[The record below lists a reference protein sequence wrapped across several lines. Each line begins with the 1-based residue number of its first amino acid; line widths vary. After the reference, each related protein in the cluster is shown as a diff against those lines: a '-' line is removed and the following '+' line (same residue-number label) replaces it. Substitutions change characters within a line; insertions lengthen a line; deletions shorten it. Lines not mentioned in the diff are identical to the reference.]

1 MKECMYTYHYYR
13 KRAVVRRDRTGHKV
27 FFWILGVAAIYSVYC
42 LTTLVRT

>member
-13 KRAVVRRDRTGHKV
+13 KRAVMKRGRKAHRA
-27 FFWILGVAAIYSVYC
+27 FFFIIGAAAIYSVYC